1 VHPSLGEK
9 PDIDG
14 NDAFRTPD
22 EGKKKHELKV
32 TYFCYKCVARD
43 YVHLQFV
50 DVIRHFF
57 RLGWYLMSEIL

>member
-1 VHPSLGEK
+1 VRNQTLMAMMHLGRQTKE
-9 PDIDG
+9 
-14 NDAFRTPD
+14 
-22 EGKKKHELKV
+22 KKHELKV